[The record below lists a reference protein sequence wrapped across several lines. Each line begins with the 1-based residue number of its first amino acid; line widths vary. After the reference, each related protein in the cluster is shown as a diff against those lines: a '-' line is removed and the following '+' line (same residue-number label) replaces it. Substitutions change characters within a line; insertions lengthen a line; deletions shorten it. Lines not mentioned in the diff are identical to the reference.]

1 MDTVNHTICL
11 CLGKRQLA
19 RDKGSTC
26 KTEHNRMTSSLD
38 EAVLRLFESIEHSET
53 E

>member
-1 MDTVNHTICL
+1 MDTVDHTICL
-11 CLGKRQLA
+11 CLGKRLLI